1 MKILKGLAKI
11 GKGIFKG
18 VVDTAFP
25 NVKESIKMSEP
36 DLPEEKKKLQIDF
49 VRLITAI
56 TIWILLLLVFFGK
69 IKFEDVLSLITNL
82 VNSVK

>member
-1 MKILKGLAKI
+1 MKILKGLTKI

-18 VVDTAFP
+18 VVDTALP

-36 DLPEEKKKLQIDF
+36 DLPEEKKKFQIDF

-69 IKFEDVLSLITNL
+69 IKFEDVLTLITNL

>member
-1 MKILKGLAKI
+1 MRIIKGIGKL

-18 VVDTAFP
+18 IIDTALP

-36 DLPEEKKKLQIDF
+36 DLPEEKKKVQIDF
-49 VRLITAI
+49 VRLITAV

-69 IKFEDVLSLITNL
+69 IKFEDVISLITNL
-82 VNSVK
+82 ATGVK

>member
-1 MKILKGLAKI
+1 MKIFKGLAKV
-11 GKGIFKG
+11 GKGIVKG
-18 VVDTAFP
+18 VIDTALP

-36 DLPEEKKKLQIDF
+36 DLPEEKKKFQIDF

-82 VNSVK
+82 VHSVK